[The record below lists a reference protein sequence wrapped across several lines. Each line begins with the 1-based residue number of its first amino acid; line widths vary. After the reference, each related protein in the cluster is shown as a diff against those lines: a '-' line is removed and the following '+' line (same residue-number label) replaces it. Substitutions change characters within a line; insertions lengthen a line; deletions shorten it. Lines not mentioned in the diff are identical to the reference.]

1 MAEIRGNT
9 KMCSVLFVDIAGYSK
24 KANDE
29 QMVLKERF
37 VSLWAEAIKGVPAAD
52 IMVVDAGDGA
62 ALTALV
68 EPEDTIRVAQKL
80 RELTEED
87 AKTHSEPMLVRMGI
101 NFGPVQLSKDV
112 HGNDCI
118 VGDAINSAQRVMSF
132 AEPGQVMVSRA
143 YYDVILPLSDKYKD
157 LLFYLGKRA
166 DKHVRYYDVY
176 GLGGGG
182 QPPSVSVA
190 MQAALHENDDLHPFH
205 EEAVVHAAAPVEK
218 PAAATKN
225 AGFVAEASSSEK
237 LPTSFAVKIL
247 HKLRSLLASLFMIV
261 KYSLVV
267 LVIYEL
273 FVLVPVIRKPDQVK
287 TELNGQFQAIKEA
300 MAGVRA
306 AGDTIEKQNAG
317 LERKS
322 NK

>member
-24 KANDE
+24 KSNDE

-37 VSLWAEAIKGVPAAD
+37 VALWAEAIKGVPAAD

-80 RELTEED
+80 RELTEQD

-176 GLGGGG
+176 GLGGGD

-190 MQAALHENDDLHPFH
+190 MQAALHENDDLHPSH
-205 EEAVVHAAAPVEK
+205 EETHARTGGAVEK
-218 PAAATKN
+218 PAAVSKSTA
-225 AGFVAEASSSEK
+225 FVAEKSSNENPPASF
-237 LPTSFAVKIL
+237 PAKIL
-247 HKLRSLLASLFMIV
+247 HKLRSWLDSLFTIF

-287 TELNGQFQAIKEA
+287 AELNGQLQAIKEA

-306 AGDTIEKQNAG
+306 AGDVIEKQNAG
-317 LERKS
+317 SEHRS